1 MVGPVYRS
9 GVQSQPTVKE
19 PQAHVSLTT
28 EPLCH
33 NKCKIFVS
41 GRLGNHVG
49 TIPHIG
55 SWCSVNELLPSID
68 NREMKSIQTNTYFA
82 QFYVV
87 IELCLNLFDLKLTR
101 LWHPL
106 SFVSALRQLEI

>member
-33 NKCKIFVS
+33 NKCKIFLS
-41 GRLGNHVG
+41 GRLGYYVG
-49 TIPHIG
+49 TVPHIG
-55 SWCSVNELLPSID
+55 SQCSVKELLPSID
-68 NREMKSIQTNTYFA
+68 NREKSIQTNTYFA

-87 IELCLNLFDLKLTR
+87 IELCLNLFDLKFTR
-101 LWHPL
+101 LWHPV
-106 SFVSALRQLEI
+106 SFVSSLRQLQI